1 MEQLKLEEE
10 KKKQEQLQRDRQEQ
24 YQKQVISCCTL
35 INLSLQFEKRHIN
48 IKRNDTFFLTLSL
61 LGYSCLIWIE
71 GRGRGR
77 KHMIL
82 P

>member
-48 IKRNDTFFLTLSL
+48 IKSNDTFFNTIPIGLFMSN
-61 LGYSCLIWIE
+61 
-71 GRGRGR
+71 
-77 KHMIL
+77 MD
-82 P
+82 